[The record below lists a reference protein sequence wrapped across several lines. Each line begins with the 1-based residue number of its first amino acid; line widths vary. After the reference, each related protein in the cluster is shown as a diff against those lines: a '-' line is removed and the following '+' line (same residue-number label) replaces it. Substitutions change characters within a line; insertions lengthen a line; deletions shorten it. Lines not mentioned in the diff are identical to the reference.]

1 MYPYCTPNEK
11 GSQLK
16 KLKPFLL
23 LVRLAGFEPAT
34 YGFVVRHS
42 IQLSYRRIVLSV
54 LLYPKFFQSTSTNF
68 CDHSLRFSH
77 LHYFNSNH
85 SFSPV
90 APIGLQPFFV
100 YDAVERTQ
108 KVRAS
113 NLKSLD
119 SRRHRLLVFCLIL
132 QPMRNLFLGLQ
143 RKRLGFTGQHIS
155 RYADSSILS
164 L

>member
-1 MYPYCTPNEK
+1 MA
-11 GSQLK
+11 
-16 KLKPFLL
+16 
-23 LVRLAGFEPAT
+23 RLAGFEPAT

-68 CDHSLRFSH
+68 CDHSLRVSH

-113 NLKSLD
+113 HLKSLD

-132 QPMRNLFLGLQ
+132 KPMRNHFPWFAKETFWGSRVNISADMRTLQFYHYNRLF
-143 RKRLGFTGQHIS
+143 
-155 RYADSSILS
+155 
-164 L
+164 